1 MDRLAG
7 DPAVPGNRRVASET
21 VLEGQLEV
29 APGRLACLAP
39 EFVEEGGVGQP
50 AEGVLGPPVDQ
61 FAGRVSGRRLVEG
74 VLLSSDGQLLVTE
87 DVEEA
92 PADLAVCIVHQLL
105 FRCGRGDRFG
115 EGGVDLGKDQAAL
128 LEEVGVVVALDG
140 DGESLEDP
148 VDEADSLIT
157 V

>member
-1 MDRLAG
+1 M
-7 DPAVPGNRRVASET
+7 
-21 VLEGQLEV
+21 
-29 APGRLACLAP
+29 
-39 EFVEEGGVGQP
+39 
-50 AEGVLGPPVDQ
+50 
-61 FAGRVSGRRLVEG
+61 
-74 VLLSSDGQLLVTE
+74 TE

-92 PADLAVCIVHQLL
+92 PADLAIGIVHQLL
-105 FRCGRGDRFG
+105 FRRGRGDRFG